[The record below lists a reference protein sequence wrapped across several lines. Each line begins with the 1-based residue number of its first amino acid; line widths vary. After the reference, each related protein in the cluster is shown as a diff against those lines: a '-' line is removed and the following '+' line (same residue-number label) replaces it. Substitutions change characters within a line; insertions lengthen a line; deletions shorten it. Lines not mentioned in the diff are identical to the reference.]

1 MYDECNLVTT
11 NVCDSERDHLGRSQ
25 VLLRSE
31 YAAVYYGVGCRL
43 RGVGMQSVHKVS
55 PGVLY
60 KDR

>member
-1 MYDECNLVTT
+1 MTEGDQ
-11 NVCDSERDHLGRSQ
+11 LGPSQ
-25 VLLRSE
+25 VLLRSK
-31 YAAVYYGVGCRL
+31 YAAVYYGVGERGCRL